1 MTGSVLVFQK
11 HSNAKNSD
19 ANSESCQTSNPVK
32 AVNYFSKTLHYRS
45 LIGFGKVFGTHR
57 KNNPGGY

>member
-32 AVNYFSKTLHYRS
+32 AVNYFSKTLHDR
-45 LIGFGKVFGTHR
+45 
-57 KNNPGGY
+57 